1 MSLNPALRNIH
12 QSVKD
17 LIVEWQATKEQW
29 NDAAARDFEKKYL
42 QPLEPAARS
51 ALNALNQMEEVIQRA
66 RRDCSE

>member
-12 QSVKD
+12 QGVKD
-17 LIVEWQATKEQW
+17 LIVEWQVTKEQW
-29 NDAAARDFEKKYL
+29 NDAASRDFEKKYL

-51 ALNALNQMEEVIQRA
+51 ALTALTQMEEVIQRA